1 MNIIINSI
9 FSKDSILKPLYK
21 SKVTFAKY
29 MFFTVICFSF
39 FGVFTS
45 CQTLKP
51 SRQIIISRKIADTG
65 FLSSSQLAAFFIQEN
80 PSYNKKDI
88 QKLAEYYVSESKIEG
103 INSDVAFAQM
113 CLETGF
119 LRFGGLVQ
127 PEWHNYCGLGAIDKE
142 NPGCIF
148 ETEQLGVRAHI
159 QHLQAYATTP
169 DVELN
174 QELVDPRYSWVHK
187 TKMAYTIEDLTGNW
201 AADANYDKKIEAIL
215 QRMEMFVNK

>member
-65 FLSSSQLAAFFIQEN
+65 FLSSSQLAAFFMQEN

-88 QKLAEYYVSESKIEG
+88 QKLERGVRVENYISAPSKIEKVK
-103 INSDVAFAQM
+103 INSNKYTSSMNITIHEGKNREIKVNFYGLLHFDM
-113 CLETGF
+113 CCVL
-119 LRFGGLVQ
+119 
-127 PEWHNYCGLGAIDKE
+127 K
-142 NPGCIF
+142 
-148 ETEQLGVRAHI
+148 
-159 QHLQAYATTP
+159 
-169 DVELN
+169 
-174 QELVDPRYSWVHK
+174 
-187 TKMAYTIEDLTGNW
+187 
-201 AADANYDKKIEAIL
+201 
-215 QRMEMFVNK
+215 